1 MADPRDQE
9 DKHDAQ
15 PPEATPAK
23 GRPDH
28 ALSGGGSDTR
38 AGSEEGGSA
47 YGDDREDDEAAV
59 RQETLGGL
67 KDAAATGAEAAEEA
81 KSFTD
86 PAGEEPSATVSVP
99 HPGQPRPIKNRESIE
114 ATPGDD
120 VDAASG

>member
-1 MADPRDQE
+1 MADPRDRE
-9 DKHDAQ
+9 NKHEAA
-15 PPEATPAK
+15 PPK
-23 GRPDH
+23 GAPEQ

-47 YGDDREDDEAAV
+47 YGDDREDDEIAA

-67 KDAAATGAEAAEEA
+67 KGDAAGAAAGAEAAEEA

-86 PAGEEPSATVSVP
+86 PAGEEPSGATETVTNT
-99 HPGQPRPIKNRESIE
+99 GEPRQMKHRDSIE